1 MGSRLRIE
9 CLHCGAKMVT
19 ERFFWNPGRITVT
32 CCGPPTG
39 GCERLISVTL
49 TTELLA
55 AAEFADS
62 VAENALD

>member
-1 MGSRLRIE
+1 
-9 CLHCGAKMVT
+9 MVT
-19 ERFFWNPGRITVT
+19 QRYFWNPGRITVM
-32 CCGPPTG
+32 CSGPPDG
-39 GCERLISVTL
+39 GCERIIAVTL